1 MANKLVKIGEE
12 IKDAFTRDLVNAL
25 AKLGGE
31 AVLYAY
37 RKKSFTNRTF
47 NLHDSYGS
55 AVYVNG
61 VLQERTIRY
70 AGGQMSHRPGILK
83 QTGNTPKKRRSKLG
97 KRYYRYGK
105 NGRDVL
111 HVFFRGNE
119 YYKGHKF
126 GKSGIVLVVVAA
138 MWYAGMLAKKGYRII
153 GAANDYL
160 DSHLDNVI
168 IDVCKQYG
176 VPKKYVR
183 AVAINRADEDYFGDD
198 FKYTYEA

>member
-1 MANKLVKIGEE
+1 MSRGVKIGGE
-12 IKDAFTRDLVNAL
+12 IKNAFTRDLVNAL

-37 RKKSFTNRTF
+37 RKKSFKNRTF

-61 VLQERTIRY
+61 VLQEGTMKY
-70 AGGQMSHRPGILK
+70 AGGQMSHRPGFLK
-83 QTGNTPKKRRSKLG
+83 QTGGAPKKKRSKLG
-97 KRYYRYGK
+97 ARNYRYGK

-119 YYKGHKF
+119 WYKGHKF

-138 MWYAGMLAKKGYRII
+138 MWYAGMLAKKGYRVT
-153 GAANDYL
+153 GAATEYL
-160 DSHLDNVI
+160 NRNMDRVVREVAAKHNL
-168 IDVCKQYG
+168 
-176 VPKKYVR
+176 PKKYVR
-183 AVAINRADEDYFGDD
+183 EVVITRADEDYFGDG
-198 FKYTYEA
+198 FKYKYES

>member
-1 MANKLVKIGEE
+1 MASKLVKIGGE

-31 AVLYAY
+31 AALHAY
-37 RKKSFTNRTF
+37 RNRSFTNRTF

-55 AVYVNG
+55 AVYING

-83 QTGNTPKKRRSKLG
+83 RTIKPTKRRSKLG
-97 KRYYRYGK
+97 QRYYRYGK
-105 NGRDVL
+105 NGREVL
-111 HVFFRGNE
+111 HIFFRGND

-138 MWYAGMLAKKGYRII
+138 MWYAGMLAKKGYRVV
-153 GAANDYL
+153 GAANEYL
-160 DSHLDNVI
+160 NSHLDNVVR
-168 IDVCKQYG
+168 DVCKQYG

-183 AVAINRADEDYFGDD
+183 ALGITRTDEDYFGDG
-198 FKYTYEA
+198 FKYTYES

>member
-1 MANKLVKIGEE
+1 MSRGVKIGGE

-37 RKKSFTNRTF
+37 RKKSFKNRTF

-61 VLQERTIRY
+61 VLQEGTMKY
-70 AGGQMSHRPGILK
+70 AGGQMSHRPGFLK
-83 QTGNTPKKRRSKLG
+83 QTGGAPKKKRSKLG
-97 KRYYRYGK
+97 ARNYRYGK

-119 YYKGHKF
+119 WYKGHKF

-138 MWYAGMLAKKGYRII
+138 MWYAGMLAKKGYRVT
-153 GAANDYL
+153 GAATEYL
-160 DSHLDNVI
+160 NRNMDRVVREVAAKHNL
-168 IDVCKQYG
+168 
-176 VPKKYVR
+176 PKKYVR
-183 AVAINRADEDYFGDD
+183 EVVITRADEDYFGDG
-198 FKYTYEA
+198 FKYKHES

>member
-1 MANKLVKIGEE
+1 MAKGVKIGGE
-12 IKDAFTRDLVNAL
+12 IVDAFTRDLVNAL

-31 AVLYAY
+31 AALYAY

-83 QTGNTPKKRRSKLG
+83 QVGNAPKKRRSQLG
-97 KRYYRYGK
+97 QRSYRYGK

-111 HVFFRGNE
+111 HVFFRGNQW
-119 YYKGHKF
+119 YKGHTF

-138 MWYAGMLAKKGYRII
+138 MWYAGMLAKKGYRVA
-153 GAANDYL
+153 GAANEYL
-160 DSHLDNVI
+160 NSHLNKVVS
-168 IDVCKQYG
+168 DVCKQHG
-176 VPKKYVR
+176 VPKKFVR
-183 AVAINRADEDYFGDD
+183 AVGITRADEDYFGED
-198 FKYTYEA
+198 FKYTYESR

>member
-1 MANKLVKIGEE
+1 MASKLVKIGGE

-31 AVLYAY
+31 ATLYAY

-70 AGGQMSHRPGILK
+70 AGGQMSHRPGFLK
-83 QTGNTPKKRRSKLG
+83 QAGNAPKRRRSKLG
-97 KRYYRYGK
+97 PRYYRYGK
-105 NGRDVL
+105 NGREVL
-111 HVFFRGNE
+111 HVFFRGND

-138 MWYAGMLAKKGYRII
+138 MWYAGMLAKKGYRVV
-153 GAANDYL
+153 GAANEYL
-160 DSHLDNVI
+160 NSHLDAVVTE
-168 IDVCKQYG
+168 VCKQHG

-183 AVAINRADEDYFGDD
+183 ALGVTRADEDYFGDG
-198 FKYTYEA
+198 FKYTYES

>member
-1 MANKLVKIGEE
+1 MAKGVKIGGE
-12 IKDAFTRDLVNAL
+12 IVDAFTRDLVNAL

-31 AVLYAY
+31 AALYAY

-61 VLQERTIRY
+61 VLQERTIKY

-83 QTGNTPKKRRSKLG
+83 QVGNAPKKRRSKLG
-97 KRYYRYGK
+97 QRSYRYGK

-119 YYKGHKF
+119 WYKGHKF

-138 MWYAGMLAKKGYRII
+138 MWYAGMLAKKGYRVA
-153 GAANDYL
+153 GAANEYL
-160 DSHLDNVI
+160 NSHLDKVVT
-168 IDVCKQYG
+168 DVCKQHR
-176 VPKKYVR
+176 VPKKFVR
-183 AVAINRADEDYFGDD
+183 AVGITRADEDYFGED
-198 FKYTYEA
+198 FKYTYESR

>member
-1 MANKLVKIGEE
+1 MLKKVKIGGE
-12 IKDAFTRDLVNAL
+12 IVDAFTRDLVNAL

-31 AVLYAY
+31 AALYAY

-61 VLQERTIRY
+61 VLQEETMRY
-70 AGGQMSHRPGILK
+70 AGGQMSHRPGFLK
-83 QTGNTPKKRRSKLG
+83 QTGKTPKKRSKLG
-97 KRYYRYGK
+97 QRSYRYGK

-119 YYKGHKF
+119 WYKGHKF

-138 MWYAGMLAKKGYRII
+138 MWYAGMLAKKGYRVA
-153 GAANDYL
+153 GAANEYL
-160 DSHLDNVI
+160 NSHLNKVVS
-168 IDVCKQYG
+168 DVCKQHG
-176 VPKKYVR
+176 VPKKFVR
-183 AVAINRADEDYFGDD
+183 AVGITRADEDYFGED
-198 FKYTYEA
+198 FKYTYESR

>member
-1 MANKLVKIGEE
+1 MAKKVIIGGE
-12 IKDAFTRDLVNAL
+12 IKDAFMRDLVNAL

-31 AVLYAY
+31 ATLYAY
-37 RKKSFTNRTF
+37 RKKSYTNRTF

-83 QTGNTPKKRRSKLG
+83 QTSGTSKKRRSKLG
-97 KRYYRYGK
+97 QRYYRYGK
-105 NGRDVL
+105 NGREVL
-111 HVFFRGNE
+111 HVFFRGND

-138 MWYAGMLAKKGYRII
+138 MWYAGMLAKKGYRVV
-153 GAANDYL
+153 GAANEYL
-160 DSHLDNVI
+160 NSHLDAVVTE
-168 IDVCKQYG
+168 VCKQHG

-183 AVAINRADEDYFGDD
+183 TLGITRADEDYFGDG
-198 FKYTYEA
+198 FKYTYES